1 MRIRAFGYHVQ
12 DSTNVFAGTAGGKV
26 YLWDVAS
33 NSTQPQSIGQV
44 GDVSC
49 DLSNSTTNPS
59 WEYR

>member
-1 MRIRAFGYHVQ
+1 MPLRAFAYHIQ

-44 GDVSC
+44 SDVPC
-49 DLSNSTTNPS
+49 DLSNSTTS
-59 WEYR
+59 LL

>member
-1 MRIRAFGYHVQ
+1 M
-12 DSTNVFAGTAGGKV
+12 FAGTAGGKV